1 MDAWENL
8 CKKEFN
14 FIKQERIKA
23 ALEAKESDFAAAYS
37 EASREELSGYL
48 RACADSLGHTPGPM
62 EIIGSRVI
70 LERFGTWTA
79 AVDAAGLDP
88 VVPRRAALSLC
99 ATALY
104 YAEEQAQWLVFRK
117 AYKREV
123 DRWRTTKDHA
133 RKRQKMAAN
142 KLKCVLAEPKRREQ
156 EKTFAAAHAADTDQQ
171 LYDYFKAEKR
181 RRGKE
186 MRPVNTIGYRTLRQR
201 LGEWGEV
208 MGKINADLA
217 EEREGTT

>member
-1 MDAWENL
+1 MDTWENQ

-23 ALEAKESDFAAAYS
+23 ALEEKERNFAAAHS
-37 EASREELSGYL
+37 ESSREELSGYL
-48 RACADSLGHTPGPM
+48 RICAESLGHTPGPM
-62 EIIGSRVI
+62 EVIGSRVI
-70 LERFGTWTA
+70 LERFGTWAA
-79 AVDAAGLDP
+79 AVEASGLSP
-88 VVPRRAALSLC
+88 MVPRQAVLSLC

-104 YAEEQAQWLVFRK
+104 YAEEQAQWLAFRK

-123 DRWRTTKDHA
+123 DRWRTAKAHA
-133 RKRQKMAAN
+133 RNRQKMAAN
-142 KLKCVLAEPKRREQ
+142 KLRRVLAEPKRREQ
-156 EKTFAAAHAADTDQQ
+156 EETFAATHEADTAQQ

-186 MRPVNTIGYRTLRQR
+186 MKPVNTIGYRTLRQR
-201 LGEWGEV
+201 LGEWSEV

>member
-1 MDAWENL
+1 MDTWENQ

-23 ALEAKESDFAAAYS
+23 ALEEKERNFAAAHS
-37 EASREELSGYL
+37 ESSREELSGYL
-48 RACADSLGHTPGPM
+48 RICAESLGHTPGPM
-62 EIIGSRVI
+62 EVIGSRVI
-70 LERFGTWTA
+70 LERFGTWAA
-79 AVDAAGLDP
+79 AVEASGLSP
-88 VVPRRAALSLC
+88 MVPRQAVLSLC

-104 YAEEQAQWLVFRK
+104 YAEEQAQWLAFRK

-123 DRWRTTKDHA
+123 DRWRTAKAHA
-133 RKRQKMAAN
+133 RNRQKMAAN
-142 KLKCVLAEPKRREQ
+142 KLRRVLAEPKRREQ
-156 EKTFAAAHAADTDQQ
+156 EETFAAAHEADTAQQ

-186 MRPVNTIGYRTLRQR
+186 MKPVNTIGYRTLRQR

>member
-1 MDAWENL
+1 MDAWENQ

-23 ALEAKESDFAAAYS
+23 ALEEKERNFAAAHS
-37 EASREELSGYL
+37 ESSREELSGYL

-104 YAEEQAQWLVFRK
+104 YAEEQAQWLAFRK
-117 AYKREV
+117 VTDGVQLRITQGNARRWLQTNCSGCWPNRNGGNRRKHLQQPTQQTQINNYTTISKRKNDGV
-123 DRWRTTKDHA
+123 G
-133 RKRQKMAAN
+133 RK
-142 KLKCVLAEPKRREQ
+142 
-156 EKTFAAAHAADTDQQ
+156 
-171 LYDYFKAEKR
+171 
-181 RRGKE
+181 
-186 MRPVNTIGYRTLRQR
+186 
-201 LGEWGEV
+201 
-208 MGKINADLA
+208 
-217 EEREGTT
+217 